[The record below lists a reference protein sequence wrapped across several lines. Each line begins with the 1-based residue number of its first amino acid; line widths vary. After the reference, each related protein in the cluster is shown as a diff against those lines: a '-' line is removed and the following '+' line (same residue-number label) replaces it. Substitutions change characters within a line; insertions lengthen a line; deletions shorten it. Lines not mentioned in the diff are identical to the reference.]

1 MKICRFSNI
10 SAAACLMLLFASSA
24 QTAEFPYPK
33 VGYSADV
40 KMNMGKGPDGKPMI
54 LTGKVY
60 SSNKKERREMVGF
73 GEKTIMIRRRDKGV
87 SWHLIPKR
95 KMYMENLGGRGD
107 QDPESMI
114 REGNLK
120 LTKLGSERVNGMP
133 TTKYRIET
141 VHKDGSRFVGHH
153 WITKENIPVRMEG
166 TSKGQH
172 FRFDY
177 TNIKIGKQDHRL
189 FEVPAGYQRLAI
201 PEMPGWSPMG
211 RSSSGKMPQGSF
223 SGGMTKEQAEQMRK
237 QMEEMMK
244 RRQR

>member
-1 MKICRFSNI
+1 MKICRFSSI
-10 SAAACLMLLFASSA
+10 LTAACLLLLLASPA

-33 VGYSADV
+33 VSYSADL

-54 LTGKVY
+54 LIGKVY

-73 GEKTIMIRRRDKGV
+73 GQKSIMIRRRDKGV
-87 SWHLIPKR
+87 SWVLIPKR
-95 KMYMENLGGRGD
+95 KMYMENQGGSRD
-107 QDPESMI
+107 KDPESMI

-120 LTKLGSERVNGMP
+120 LTKVGSERVNGMP

-141 VHKDGSRFVGHH
+141 VHKDGSRFDGYH
-153 WITKENIPVRMEG
+153 WITKKNIPVRMEG
-166 TSKGQH
+166 SSKGQH

-189 FEVPAGYQRLAI
+189 FEIPSGYQRLAI
-201 PEMPGWSPMG
+201 PEIPGLPSMG
-211 RSSSGKMPQGSF
+211 RRPGGQMPQGTF
-223 SGGMTKEQAEQMRK
+223 PRGMTKEQAEQMRK

-244 RRQR
+244 RRRR